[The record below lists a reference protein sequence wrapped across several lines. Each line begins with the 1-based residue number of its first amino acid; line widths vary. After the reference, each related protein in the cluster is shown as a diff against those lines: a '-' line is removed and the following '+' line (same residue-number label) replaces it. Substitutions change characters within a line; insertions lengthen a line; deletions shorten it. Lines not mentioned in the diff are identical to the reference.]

1 MQYQDPLAYKSSFF
15 FHLWNSAQSH
25 ICYMQGLPEDFSGY
39 CNKILVNAQNF
50 KEELQK
56 ISQNGNNLM
65 IEKQCIGGSLKY
77 SFFLCHKFY

>member
-1 MQYQDPLAYKSSFF
+1 
-15 FHLWNSAQSH
+15 
-25 ICYMQGLPEDFSGY
+25 MQGLPEDFSGY

-77 SFFLCHKFY
+77 SFFYVIKFIKIQMNLQVSKPHPKKNKASNA